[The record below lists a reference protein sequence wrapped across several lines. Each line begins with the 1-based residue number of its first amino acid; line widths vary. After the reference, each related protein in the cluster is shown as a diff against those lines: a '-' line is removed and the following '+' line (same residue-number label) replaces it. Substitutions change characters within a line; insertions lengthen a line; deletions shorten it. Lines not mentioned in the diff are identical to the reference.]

1 MARALIVVDVQND
14 FCEGGAL
21 AVSGGAAVASGLA
34 ELLRPDSAARA
45 EYEFVVATRDW
56 HIDPGPHFS
65 DEPDYVDSWPPHCRA
80 ESLGAQLRPELA
92 GMRFD
97 TVFDKGHHSAAYS
110 GFEGVGPGGAKLG
123 EWLREKGVD
132 TVDAVG
138 IATDFCVAATAR
150 DAAESGFTTRVLL
163 EHCAAVRPDG
173 AAEAKQKLELFGVVF
188 A

>member
-1 MARALIVVDVQND
+1 MARALVVVDVQND

-34 ELLRPDSAARA
+34 ELLRSGSPARA
-45 EYEFVVATRDW
+45 GYGFVVATRDW

-92 GMRFD
+92 DVRFD
-97 TVFDKGHHSAAYS
+97 AVFDKGHHSAAYS
-110 GFEGVGPGGAKLG
+110 GFEGVGPSGAKLG
-123 EWLREKGVD
+123 DWLRERSVD
-132 TVDAVG
+132 SVDVVG

-150 DAAESGFTTRVLL
+150 DAAEAGFTARVLL
-163 EHCAAVRPDG
+163 AHCAAVRPDG
-173 AAEAKQKLELFGVVF
+173 GAAAKQRLEPAGVVF